1 MSRPVTLMGRASSH
15 GSTRRR
21 QQSQALVLDL
31 ARHAEEL
38 CRSTQDSGHLA
49 SEHQCAILLVMA
61 SRSSEHLAHL
71 AQELAQLTR
80 EDRAKVLADAARL
93 SGLRDHGKFIRPR
106 LTGGTVWVG
115 GDLTREQF
123 YGDDGR

>member
-1 MSRPVTLMGRASSH
+1 MRYSS
-15 GSTRRR
+15 
-21 QQSQALVLDL
+21 
-31 ARHAEEL
+31 
-38 CRSTQDSGHLA
+38 
-49 SEHQCAILLVMA
+49 VMA
-61 SRSSEHLAHL
+61 SRSSEQLAHL

-93 SGLRDHGKFIRPR
+93 TGSRGPGKFIIPK
-106 LTGGTVWVG
+106 LTGGNVWVG

>member
-1 MSRPVTLMGRASSH
+1 
-15 GSTRRR
+15 
-21 QQSQALVLDL
+21 
-31 ARHAEEL
+31 
-38 CRSTQDSGHLA
+38 
-49 SEHQCAILLVMA
+49 MA
-61 SRSSEHLAHL
+61 SRSSEQLAHL

-93 SGLRDHGKFIRPR
+93 SGSRDHGKFIIPK

>member
-1 MSRPVTLMGRASSH
+1 MRYSS
-15 GSTRRR
+15 
-21 QQSQALVLDL
+21 
-31 ARHAEEL
+31 
-38 CRSTQDSGHLA
+38 
-49 SEHQCAILLVMA
+49 VMA
-61 SRSSEHLAHL
+61 SRSSEQLEHL

-93 SGLRDHGKFIRPR
+93 GGSRGSGKFIRPK

-115 GDLTREQF
+115 GELRREQL

>member
-1 MSRPVTLMGRASSH
+1 MRYSS
-15 GSTRRR
+15 
-21 QQSQALVLDL
+21 L
-31 ARHAEEL
+31 
-38 CRSTQDSGHLA
+38 
-49 SEHQCAILLVMA
+49 MA
-61 SRSSEHLAHL
+61 SRSSEQLAHL

-93 SGLRDHGKFIRPR
+93 SGSREPGKFIIPK

-115 GDLTREQF
+115 GDLRRDQF